1 MARASSRSS
10 FPRPN
15 WIRAWGVA
23 AFDYDNDGWIDLVAV
38 GETADGKGE
47 VRLFRNLGPDGFK
60 DVTADVGLDKIQ
72 LKDPRAIITAD
83 YDGDGATDLLITQ
96 NHGPAVLLRNEG
108 GNKNNWLRLSFKGLA
123 DNKSAIGTKVEVFA
137 GANRQ
142 KFEIAGS
149 SGYLGQNSTD
159 FVVGLGQAKEAD
171 VVRMLWPSGVIQDEI
186 QIAGMKDHSF
196 LEMDR
201 RGSSCPTLFVWD
213 GSRYELVGDMLGAG
227 VVGHWVG
234 PNQRDIPRPTE
245 YIKVAR
251 NSIREKDGKLSF
263 RFMEPLEEAVYLDQ
277 VKLLAVDH
285 PAADDV
291 FPQRIFRQQPAVSA
305 VQGCL
310 QPRCPSAGGSVGRA
324 WPQCFA

>member
-1 MARASSRSS
+1 MTTTAGLISSPSVKLKMAKAKSAFSA
-10 FPRPN
+10 
-15 WIRAWGVA
+15 IWGRM
-23 AFDYDNDGWIDLVAV
+23 DSK
-38 GETADGKGE
+38 TS
-47 VRLFRNLGPDGFK
+47 P
-60 DVTADVGLDKIQ
+60 ADVGLDKIQ
-72 LKDPRAIITAD
+72 LKDPRAVITGD

-186 QIAGMKDHSF
+186 QVAGLKEHSF

-201 RGSSCPTLFVWD
+201 RGSSCPTLVC
-213 GSRYELVGDMLGAG
+213 LGR
-227 VVGHWVG
+227 H
-234 PNQRDIPRPTE
+234 
-245 YIKVAR
+245 
-251 NSIREKDGKLSF
+251 SL
-263 RFMEPLEEAVYLDQ
+263 
-277 VKLLAVDH
+277 
-285 PAADDV
+285 
-291 FPQRIFRQQPAVSA
+291 
-305 VQGCL
+305 
-310 QPRCPSAGGSVGRA
+310 
-324 WPQCFA
+324 

>member
-1 MARASSRSS
+1 MVGLISS
-10 FPRPN
+10 
-15 WIRAWGVA
+15 
-23 AFDYDNDGWIDLVAV
+23 AV
-38 GETADGKGE
+38 GETKDGKGE

-72 LKDPRAIITAD
+72 LKDPRAVITGD

-159 FVVGLGQAKEAD
+159 YVIGLGQAKEAD

-186 QIAGMKDHSF
+186 QVAGFKEHEFPGNGPPGQF
-196 LEMDR
+196 LPHPVRLGRHALRTDR
-201 RGSSCPTLFVWD
+201 RHAGR
-213 GSRYELVGDMLGAG
+213 GRSR
-227 VVGHWVG
+227 
-234 PNQRDIPRPTE
+234 
-245 YIKVAR
+245 
-251 NSIREKDGKLSF
+251 
-263 RFMEPLEEAVYLDQ
+263 PL
-277 VKLLAVDH
+277 
-285 PAADDV
+285 
-291 FPQRIFRQQPAVSA
+291 
-305 VQGCL
+305 
-310 QPRCPSAGGSVGRA
+310 GRA
-324 WPQCFA
+324 RPA